1 MPCIPGP
8 AAEPSAALDS
18 AAEASAVNEVKL
30 RAAVTVKWYKPFGG
44 NKRLPRDRDK
54 DYNLKAL
61 ARASVLL
68 YVRVGGGEGGGGWR
82 ERTERGG
89 VLRAEG
95 GGKHATWQ
103 GQRVARDSWCWY
115 VGFVGS

>member
-1 MPCIPGP
+1 MPRIPGP
-8 AAEPSAALDS
+8 AAASEPSAALDS

-30 RAAVTVKWYKPFGG
+30 RAAVKWYKPFGG

>member
-1 MPCIPGP
+1 MLPCGY
-8 AAEPSAALDS
+8 
-18 AAEASAVNEVKL
+18 
-30 RAAVTVKWYKPFGG
+30 TF
-44 NKRLPRDRDK
+44 
-54 DYNLKAL
+54 
-61 ARASVLL
+61 VL
-68 YVRVGGGEGGGGWR
+68 GEGKEGGGWR

-115 VGFVGS
+115 VGFVGSKQVSPGLATAGAAAASPSVGPAPAQTIF